1 MTRPIIFCEVVH
13 KEWMMI
19 MVVQLNVVAQG
30 CVVFVICI
38 LLHDLCE
45 MIQFESKRIYVMI
58 VPVRN
63 PDGKACD
70 GRKANDGQSQVVSI
84 GVIWRGD
91 LAARGSS
98 VAVPRP

>member
-1 MTRPIIFCEVVH
+1 
-13 KEWMMI
+13 MI
-19 MVVQLNVVAQG
+19 TIVQLNVVDRG

-45 MIQFESKRIYVMI
+45 MIQFESKRIHVMI
-58 VPVRN
+58 VPVRS
-63 PDGKACD
+63 PDGKASD
-70 GRKANDGQSQVVSI
+70 RGRANDGQPQVVSN
-84 GVIWRGD
+84 GVLWRGD